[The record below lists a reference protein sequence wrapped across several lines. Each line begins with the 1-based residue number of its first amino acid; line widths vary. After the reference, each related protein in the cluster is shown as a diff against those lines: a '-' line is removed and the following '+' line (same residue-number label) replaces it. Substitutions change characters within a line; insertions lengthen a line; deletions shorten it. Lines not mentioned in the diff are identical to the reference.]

1 MSLSSNQLK
10 IVMGIVMVAVAFIIF
25 PLILEGADEVRTAG
39 NITEYTGL
47 SSVVSVGPTVVFVSM
62 LFGGGVALVSGIR
75 GMRAD

>member
-39 NITEYTGL
+39 NISEYTGL
-47 SSVVSVGPTVVFVSM
+47 SSVVSVGPTVVFVAM

-75 GMRAD
+75 GMRAG